1 MAASANLHPGR
12 TSMFEP
18 VHGSA
23 PKYAGQGTANPM
35 AAVLTLA
42 LLLDDLGHPEA
53 AVAVEAAVGQALEE
67 AVTTADLGG
76 RSTTSAVGD
85 FLARATGG
93 R

>member
-1 MAASANLHPGR
+1 
-12 TSMFEP
+12 MFEP

-42 LLLDDLGHPEA
+42 LLLDTLGHQEA
-53 AVAVEAAVGQALEE
+53 STAVEE
-67 AVTTADLGG
+67 AVGRALRDGVSTADLGG
-76 RSTTSAVGD
+76 RSTTSEVGD

-93 R
+93 S